1 MTIKK
6 NQIANQVVSNSVIP
20 LPVPADPQ
28 KWICVQM
35 TIPDSLGHR
44 AAFLGAISNLA
55 TWRVWQRDLGHN
67 ATIVAELWKKA
78 RRSVKFVLCEA
89 SPQQIGVSVRI
100 NPMDDL
106 IQVIEDVNGHCL
118 LQYRCCEGADWITVA
133 TLSDLQSNPSGAGN
147 QPAPGGGVSQDC
159 VTLFANSSYII
170 PIPVNTGD
178 KIEITSAVGKWSDQF
193 ARWLCIDGNLFF
205 IDCTGVGG
213 ASGAAGDFL
222 PSANH
227 MSAIVQFS
235 TGYFALYPGASLI
248 VPAGIVN
255 EQPTIIANKPAVNSG
270 DGWIDVCWKVT
281 NNQTST
287 WTRTLDFKL
296 GPQGFTFIPFG
307 GGDQGIWTPG
317 QGYQTTL
324 NNVSGAPDTSL
335 IIHRT
340 FGVTTFTSAN
350 ITCHTNQLPAGAG
363 AGNSVL
369 LRHSGVTTATVCLAS
384 LFNGTQTD
392 SWSGSALV
400 DEILIN
406 PSSGNTTLFTEMQ
419 MVLTGTG
426 TPPF

>member
-1 MTIKK
+1 MTNKQRQV
-6 NQIANQVVSNSVIP
+6 NNQVVSNSAIP
-20 LPVPADPQ
+20 LPDPPDPQ
-28 KWICVQM
+28 KWICVQLM
-35 TIPDSLGHR
+35 IPDNIGHK

-55 TWRVWQRDLGHN
+55 TWRVWMRDTDHSGK
-67 ATIVAELWKKA
+67 IVAELWKKA
-78 RRSVKFVLCEA
+78 RRSVKFVKCEA
-89 SPQQIGVSVRI
+89 SPNLGVAVGI

-106 IQVIEDVNGHCL
+106 IQVIEDSNGHCL

-133 TLSDLQSNPSGAGN
+133 SLSDLNTNPSGAGN
-147 QPAPGGGVSQDC
+147 QPAPGGGISQDC
-159 VTLFANSSYII
+159 VTIYANQTYAI
-170 PIPVNTGD
+170 PVPVNTGD
-178 KIEITSAVGKWSDQF
+178 LIEITSASGKWSDQV

-213 ASGAAGDFL
+213 ASGAGGDFL

-227 MSAIVQFS
+227 MSAIVRFS
-235 TGYFALYPGASLI
+235 TGYFPLYPGASLI

-255 EQPTIIANKPAVNSG
+255 EQPEILANKPAVNSG
-270 DGWIDVCWKVT
+270 DGWIDICWKVT
-281 NNQTST
+281 NNQAAT
-287 WTRTLDFKL
+287 WTRTLDFRL
-296 GPQGFTFIPFG
+296 SPNGFVFIPFG
-307 GGDQGIWTPG
+307 GGNQGQWTPG
-317 QGYQTTL
+317 SGYQTTV

-340 FGVTTFTSAN
+340 FPATMFTSAN
-350 ITCHTNQLPAGAG
+350 ITCNTNQLPSGAG

-392 SWSGSALV
+392 SWSGSATV
-400 DEILIN
+400 DEIVIN
-406 PSSGNTTLFTEMQ
+406 PSSGNNTLLTEIS